1 MASCRGPGS
10 PVCWVAMG
18 QRLQGGGFAVWA
30 VDTGSENH
38 VWEIILDAM
47 AVWTGNK
54 PGSRFCAPWGLV
66 LHKEIRV
73 SREGA
78 LLGRGDQ
85 TCEDRKGGGDGR
97 APLSAGVKT
106 VRARCRGRRG
116 RAQLC
121 VEGRRHVCKAQHVH
135 VKTEDHWAPRHP
147 RAGQAALSPEGSDGG
162 RVPGPVRRK
171 GPGLGAPHLSSHGHA
186 LAAPQ

>member
-18 QRLQGGGFAVWA
+18 HRLQGRGFAVWA

-54 PGSRFCAPWGLV
+54 PGSCFCAPWGLV
-66 LHKEIRV
+66 LHTEIRV

-85 TCEDRKGGGDGR
+85 ACEDRKGGGDGR

-121 VEGRRHVCKAQHVH
+121 VAGPTPRSCEDRGPLGSKAP
-135 VKTEDHWAPRHP
+135 KS
-147 RAGQAALSPEGSDGG
+147 RAGRPIT
-162 RVPGPVRRK
+162 RRK
-171 GPGLGAPHLSSHGHA
+171 
-186 LAAPQ
+186 